1 MQQQYITRL
10 ADYQL
15 ATGKLNKA
23 TDIWPE
29 DDRLKEFAEF
39 CHKAYAETKK
49 LIQTVVKDQHAKLH
63 PKDAQ

>member
-23 TDIWPE
+23 KGIWPD

-49 LIQTVVKDQHAKLH
+49 LIQTVVKNQ
-63 PKDAQ
+63 

>member
-1 MQQQYITRL
+1 VQQQYITRL

-23 TDIWPE
+23 TGIWPD

-39 CHKAYAETKK
+39 CYKAYAETKK
-49 LIQTVVKDQHAKLH
+49 LIQTVVKNQ
-63 PKDAQ
+63 